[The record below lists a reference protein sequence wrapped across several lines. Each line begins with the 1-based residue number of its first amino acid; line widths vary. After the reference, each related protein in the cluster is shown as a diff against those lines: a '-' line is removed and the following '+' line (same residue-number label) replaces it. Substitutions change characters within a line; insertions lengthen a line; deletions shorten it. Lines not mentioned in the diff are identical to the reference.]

1 MGAIMF
7 SSKTNQNT
15 KSAFADQKLMDE
27 LEESKQTIKTME
39 LEMAELK
46 GIQLAMP
53 DPYYVRDM
61 DYNIVLWPE
70 SIAKVTGYT
79 ATEAKKMKC
88 YEIFKAAVC
97 PPGSKCPTQQCIK
110 VRQFLKDVAVDIY
123 NKRGSTVHSLV
134 SNAGIYDS
142 NGNPIGAVE
151 VVKDNTV
158 IQATMN
164 SIEETIKKID
174 SLSGT
179 LNTAMEK
186 VNNAS
191 QKVNENAS
199 ESISEIESG
208 VQTGNRVSQK
218 TGESSKYAGNAQS
231 NMKNINN
238 SMKFSVE
245 KISQLEEKSQ
255 SIIEFI
261 KIIQD
266 ISSKTNLLAINA
278 SIEAAHAGE
287 SGRGFKVVAD
297 GVRELSKISQDSAVS
312 IKNAVNEINSL
323 IKETTS
329 SFDATEKDIE
339 SGTSTISELLNF
351 VGDIAN
357 AINQLMTYINIIEK
371 TAITTSEL
379 VGEQKTSINEVHN
392 IGQELS
398 EIAKKLTLEFDKIIN
413 AIKHTDMG

>member
-1 MGAIMF
+1 MNSKKNEKNNNSVF
-7 SSKTNQNT
+7 SEKE
-15 KSAFADQKLMDE
+15 LRDE
-27 LEESKQTIKTME
+27 LEESKQKNITME
-39 LEMAELK
+39 RETAQLK

-79 ATEAKKMKC
+79 EAEAKKLKC

-97 PPGSKCPTQQCIK
+97 PPGSKCPTQQCITVK
-110 VRQFLKDVAVDIY
+110 QFLKDVAVDVY
-123 NKRGSTVHSLV
+123 NKKGATVHSLV
-134 SNAGIYDS
+134 SNAGIYDTD
-142 NGNPIGAVE
+142 GNPIGAVE

-186 VNNAS
+186 VNNTS
-191 QKVNENAS
+191 LKVDENAS
-199 ESISEIESG
+199 ESLSEIESG
-208 VQTGNRVSQK
+208 VQTGNLVSQK
-218 TGESSKYAGNAQS
+218 AGESSKYAGNAQS
-231 NMKNINN
+231 NMKNIND

-245 KISQLEEKSQ
+245 NISQLAEKSQ

-266 ISSKTNLLAINA
+266 ISSKTNLLSINA

-297 GVRELSKISQDSAVS
+297 GIRELSKISQDSAVS

-323 IKETTS
+323 VKETTS

-339 SGTSTISELLNF
+339 SGTSTISELLSF
-351 VGDIAN
+351 VGDIAS
-357 AINQLMTYINIIEK
+357 AINQLMSFINIIQK
-371 TAITTSEL
+371 TASTTSRL
-379 VGEQKTSINEVHN
+379 VGEQKESINEVHN

-398 EIAKKLTLEFDKIIN
+398 EIAKTLTFEFDRIIK

>member
-1 MGAIMF
+1 MV
-7 SSKTNQNT
+7 STKNN
-15 KSAFADQKLMDE
+15 KSAISEQELRNE
-27 LEESKQTIKTME
+27 LEESKQKIKAME
-39 LEMAELK
+39 HETAQLK

-53 DPYYVRDM
+53 DPYYIRDM
-61 DYNIVLWPE
+61 DYNIVLWPD

-79 ATEAKKMKC
+79 EAEAKKMKC
-88 YEIFKAAVC
+88 YEIFRAAVC
-97 PPGSKCPTQQCIK
+97 PPGSKCPTQQCITVK
-110 VRQFLKDVAVDIY
+110 QFLKDVAVDVY
-123 NKRGSTVHSLV
+123 NKSGSTVHSLV
-134 SNAGIYDS
+134 SNAGIYDTD
-142 NGNPIGAVE
+142 GNPVGAVE

-186 VNNAS
+186 VNNSS
-191 QKVNENAS
+191 QKVDENAS
-199 ESISEIESG
+199 ESISEIENG

-218 TGESSKYAGNAQS
+218 AGESSKYAGNAQS
-231 NMKNINN
+231 NMKSIND

-245 KISQLEEKSQ
+245 KIYQLDEKSQ

-266 ISSKTNLLAINA
+266 ISSKTNLLSINA

-287 SGRGFKVVAD
+287 TGRGFKVVAD
-297 GVRELSKISQDSAVS
+297 GIRELSKISQDSAVS
-312 IKNAVNEINSL
+312 IRNAVNEINSL

-339 SGTSTISELLNF
+339 SGSNTISELLNF
-351 VGDIAN
+351 VGDIAS
-357 AINQLMTYINIIEK
+357 AINQLMSFINIIEK
-371 TAITTSEL
+371 TAFTTSQL
-379 VGEQKTSINEVHN
+379 VGEQKESIKEVHN

-398 EIAKKLTLEFDKIIN
+398 EIAKKLTLEFDRIIN